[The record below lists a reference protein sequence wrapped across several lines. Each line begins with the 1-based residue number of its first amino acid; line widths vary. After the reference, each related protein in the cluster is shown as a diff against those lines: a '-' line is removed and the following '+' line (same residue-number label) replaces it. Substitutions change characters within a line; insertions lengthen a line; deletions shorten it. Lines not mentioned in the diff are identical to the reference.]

1 MPYPDAL
8 GQQPLD
14 KQQAYAALAQFAADY
29 GRDAL
34 LLLIHACLPETL
46 RPELLH
52 LIRVNFQP
60 GTDHSLEADILFS
73 PLATALGGGY
83 YRIDPQVR
91 WHGLA
96 LLRARYRDDP
106 RPRSRRVA
114 ELLWR
119 YVEEAEQY
127 ATRNADPQLAEY
139 LAIQRW
145 VALAFLEP
153 ASAAHAFADAL
164 RQATDGPAAAAV
176 RLGGL
181 AAAIE
186 LPLAGE
192 QELLAY
198 ARGLDALARGQEDEA
213 RQLLECLGEEV
224 KVGDIV
230 LKPPAVRPAEDRP
243 ATGDGTA
250 APRRRAVLLC
260 APGVLDTELV
270 RAALAEND
278 VDLDSSPVTNDA
290 QRYQRLLDADL
301 VICDLSQADAS
312 TCYRLGVALALR
324 RGGILLIFNGD
335 IWLIFDS
342 LTRSMVYR
350 YDPAGDSAESRARF
364 RAWLR
369 AHTVQVGGPPLS
381 PSPLYGDGKL
391 RPPSLGNVGGVP
403 PQREP
408 LLPVSGARCLVI
420 QSYGSRSENGL
431 AATADVESTFRY
443 IAESLQEQGLTCLR
457 HDPANGQDY
466 PARHLLQEADLVIAD
481 LTVATPDVLIA
492 LGMRFGL
499 CPARTLLL
507 AREGTAIPSDLVG
520 CRVIHYAQSSPTLSE
535 REGRLLSAT
544 ISWHIQNI
552 GAGAPISSPV
562 YLALPDLHPAERI
575 RPRVFIS
582 YAHAYGQYVRPL
594 AAALEALDLEVN
606 RDVDLVQGEN
616 WAADLAAL
624 LDRADLIVCVI
635 GRDTTLSTFQM
646 AEIQR
651 ALASGKPVV
660 PVLVDPLYG
669 TPDTLIPLIA
679 RPCANRDES
688 GQRHYLASVEPD
700 ALPSI
705 IQRTAVHIRAAL
717 DAPAPAEPVALRL
730 LTVRGNEP
738 GTMHYLL
745 DENGRREWTRH
756 LQQDFVTLFRDALR
770 EHPTD
775 LPKMLEFITDPL
787 LPADFATLPPAHGYR
802 LLLDRGA
809 AAYPWEL
816 ILALHQNGLSAPLPA
831 IRRPDGNL
839 FSIQRAAPHPAALL
853 IGNPSSDGTYGD
865 ENPRLPPPEQGELF
879 DRYRRTLASRGM
891 AVSLSMGEG
900 ARGVVA
906 HLYAREFGILMISG
920 TYLHDYR
927 LDSGRTATGFV
938 LSDGMFLG
946 VEELR
951 QMRSLPALVVLDN
964 PHTGSRNFGAEMAP
978 ALLKAGVPCVVVS
991 AWGVER
997 RLAGHYF
1004 ETLLA
1009 AVGAGEPFAGAH
1021 AGALQA
1027 CATADPAGI
1036 AWGAFQAWGDPEFRF
1051 TPPAA

>member
-230 LKPPAVRPAEDRP
+230 LKPPAVLPAEDRP

-260 APGVLDTELV
+260 APGVLDAELV

-278 VDLDSSPVTNDA
+278 VDLDSLEAASDA

-301 VICDLSQADAS
+301 VICDLSSVDAT

-324 RGGILLIFNGD
+324 RNGILLIFHGD
-335 IWLIFDS
+335 LGQILDS
-342 LTRSMVYR
+342 LTLSMAYR
-350 YDPAGDSAESRARF
+350 YEPAGDSAESRARL
-364 RAWLR
+364 RAWIR
-369 AHTVQVGGPPLS
+369 AHAAHLGGPPLS
-381 PSPLYGDGKL
+381 PSPLYVDGKL
-391 RPPSLGNVGGVP
+391 RPPALAGPYSNPMPPLPTSGG
-403 PQREP
+403 
-408 LLPVSGARCLVI
+408 RCLVL
-420 QSYGSRSENGL
+420 QPFGMRSAFGS
-431 AATADVESTFRY
+431 AAASDFELIFRY
-443 IAESLQEQGLTCLR
+443 ITESLERHGLACLR
-457 HDPANGQDY
+457 LDPSNSAVTHQDL
-466 PARHLLQEADLVIAD
+466 RMLQEADL
-481 LTVATPDVLIA
+481 LIA
-492 LGMRFGL
+492 NLTLVSPDLLVHLGMRFGL
-499 CPARTLLL
+499 RPARTLLL
-507 AREGTAIPSDLVG
+507 ARDGMAIPSDLVG
-520 CRVIHYAQSSPTLSE
+520 CRVIHYTQTAPVISEQEGRVLSE
-535 REGRLLSAT
+535 T
-544 ISWHIQNI
+544 ISRYVENI
-552 GAGAPISSPV
+552 SSQAPVDSPV
-562 YLALPDLHPAERI
+562 YLALPNLHPAERI

-582 YAHAYGQYVRPL
+582 YAHAYGRFVRPL

-616 WAADLAAL
+616 WAENLAAL

-651 ALASGKPVV
+651 ALESGKRVV
-660 PVLVDPLYG
+660 PVLVEPLYG
-669 TPDTLIPLIA
+669 VPDTLIRLIT
-679 RPCANRDES
+679 RPCANRDEN
-688 GQRHYLASVEPD
+688 GQPRYLASVEPD
-700 ALPSI
+700 ALPPI
-705 IQRTAVHIRAAL
+705 LQRTAVHIRAAL
-717 DAPAPAEPVALRL
+717 DAPIPAEPVDLRQ
-730 LTVRGNEP
+730 LTIRGNET
-738 GTMHYLL
+738 GRMHYLL
-745 DENGRREWTRH
+745 DENGRREWTRYVQH
-756 LQQDFVTLFRDALR
+756 EFVTGFRDALR
-770 EHPTD
+770 EHPAD
-775 LPKMLEFITDPL
+775 LPKALEYMADSL
-787 LPADFATLPPAHGYR
+787 LPADFATLPPTQRYR
-802 LLLDRGA
+802 LLLDAEA

-816 ILALHQNGLSAPLPA
+816 ILAQRQNRLSAPLPA

-839 FSIQRAAPHPAALL
+839 FSIQRSAPHFAALL
-853 IGNPSSDGTYGD
+853 IGNPSSDGTYGE

-879 DRYRRTLASRGM
+879 DRYRRTLESRGM

-906 HLYAREFGILMISG
+906 HLYAREFGILLISG
-920 TYLHDYR
+920 TYLQDYR

-938 LSDGMFLG
+938 LSDGMFLSI
-946 VEELR
+946 EELR

-964 PHTGSRNFGAEMAP
+964 PHTGSRSLGAEMAP

-997 RLAGHYF
+997 SLAGLCL
-1004 ETLLA
+1004 ESLLA
-1009 AVGAGEPFAGAH
+1009 AVATGECFADAH
-1021 AGALQA
+1021 AAAIRA
-1027 CATADPAGI
+1027 CSDADPVGV
-1036 AWGAFQAWGDPEFRF
+1036 AWGAFQAWGDPEFRL

>member
-14 KQQAYAALAQFAADY
+14 KQQAYTALAQFATDY

-153 ASAAHAFADAL
+153 ATAAHAFADAL
-164 RQATDGPAAAAV
+164 RQAIDGPAAAAV

-198 ARGLDALARGQEDEA
+198 ARGLDALSRGQQDEA

-230 LKPPAVRPAEDRP
+230 LKPPAAVLAESRP
-243 ATGDGTA
+243 ATRDGTQP
-250 APRRRAVLLC
+250 PRRRAVLLC

-278 VDLDSSPVTNDA
+278 VDLDSLEATSDA
-290 QRYQRLLDADL
+290 QRYQSLIDADL
-301 VICDLSQADAS
+301 IICDLSSADAS

-324 RGGILLIFNGD
+324 RDGILLILRGSIERIMAPFAR
-335 IWLIFDS
+335 S
-342 LTRSMVYR
+342 LVYHHE
-350 YDPAGDSAESRARF
+350 PAGDTAESRARF
-364 RAWLR
+364 TAWIRAQ
-369 AHTVQVGGPPLS
+369 TVQDGLPMS
-381 PSPLYGDGKL
+381 PSPLYLDGKL
-391 RPPSLGNVGGVP
+391 RPPALGRHDGAPSP
-403 PQREP
+403 P
-408 LLPVSGARCLVI
+408 LPANGARCLVL
-420 QSYGSRSENGL
+420 QPYGSLREVGSGES
-431 AATADVESTFRY
+431 ADFELSFRY
-443 IAESLQEQGLTCLR
+443 IAESLQEQGLACLR
-457 HDPANGQDY
+457 HDPASETGDSQ
-466 PARHLLQEADLVIAD
+466 ALRLLEEADLVIAN
-481 LTVATPDVLIA
+481 LTLATPDMFVHV
-492 LGMRFGL
+492 GMRLGL
-499 CPARTLLL
+499 RPARTLLL
-507 AREGTAIPSDLVG
+507 AREGTTIPADLAG
-520 CRVIHYAQSSPTLSE
+520 CRLVHYVQGGPAINE
-535 REGRLLSAT
+535 REGRVLSAT
-544 ISWHIQNI
+544 ISRHIQGI
-552 GAGAPISSPV
+552 RSEAPVDSPV
-562 YLALPDLHPAERI
+562 YLALPDLHPAERV
-575 RPRVFIS
+575 RPRIFIS
-582 YAHAYGQYVRPL
+582 YAHAYGRFVRPL
-594 AAALEALDLEVN
+594 AAALQALDLEVN

-616 WAADLAAL
+616 WAEDLAAL

-635 GRDTTLSTFQM
+635 GRDTALSTFQM

-660 PVLVDPLYG
+660 PVLVEPLYG

-679 RPCANRDES
+679 RPCANRDDR
-688 GQRHYLASVEPD
+688 GQRLYLANVEPE

-705 IQRTAVHIRAAL
+705 LQRTAVHIRAAL

-730 LTVRGNEP
+730 LTVRGNEA
-738 GTMHYLL
+738 GKMHYLL
-745 DENGRREWTRH
+745 DESGRREWTRN
-756 LQQDFVTLFRDALR
+756 LQHDFITLFRDVMR
-770 EHPTD
+770 EHPAN
-775 LPKMLEFITDPL
+775 LPKMLEFITNPL
-787 LPADFATLPPAHGYR
+787 LPLDFATLSPAHGYR
-802 LLLDRGA
+802 LLLDAVA

-839 FSIQRAAPHPAALL
+839 FSIQRSAPRPAALL

-879 DRYRRTLASRGM
+879 DRYRRTLESRGLS
-891 AVSLSMGEG
+891 VSVSMGES
-900 ARGVVA
+900 ARGVVE
-906 HLYAREFGILMISG
+906 HLYARDIGILLISG

-927 LDSGRTATGFV
+927 LDNGRTASGFV
-938 LSDGMFLG
+938 LSDGMFLS

-951 QMRSLPALVVLDN
+951 LMRSLPDLVILDD
-964 PHTGSRNFGAEMAP
+964 PATGSRAFGAEMAP

-1021 AGALQA
+1021 AGAIQA
-1027 CATADPAGI
+1027 CATADPAGL
-1036 AWGAFQAWGDPEFRF
+1036 AWGAFQAWGDAEFRL

>member
-153 ASAAHAFADAL
+153 SSAAHAFADAL

-290 QRYQRLLDADL
+290 QRYQRLIDADL
-301 VICDLSQADAS
+301 IICDLSRADAT

-324 RGGILLIFNGD
+324 RDGAMLITRQD
-335 IWLIFDS
+335 AWLPMGAFT
-342 LTRSMVYR
+342 LGLVHR
-350 YDPAGDSAESRARF
+350 YEVVTDTAESRARF
-364 RAWLR
+364 AGWIGAR
-369 AHTVQVGGPPLS
+369 TTMPGGTPLS
-381 PSPLYGDGKL
+381 PNPIYADGKL
-391 RPPSLGNVGGVP
+391 RPPALTSSVGVLPQP
-403 PQREP
+403 P
-408 LLPVSGARCLVI
+408 LPDSGGLCLVL
-420 QSYGSRSENGL
+420 QASGDRSDRRSGPSTDL
-431 AATADVESTFRY
+431 DTTFKCILESTQQLGF
-443 IAESLQEQGLTCLR
+443 ACLH
-457 HDPANGQDY
+457 HDPEDIAGNHE
-466 PARHLLQEADLVIAD
+466 ATRLLQSAELVIAN
-481 LTVATPDVLIA
+481 LTLATPDVLIA
-492 LGMRFGL
+492 LGARLGM
-499 CPARTLLL
+499 CPARTILL
-507 AREGTAIPSDLVG
+507 AQEGSPVPADLGG
-520 CRVIHYAQSSPTLSE
+520 CRLIVYQQNGPALSNGEAQAL
-535 REGRLLSAT
+535 RET
-544 ISWHIQNI
+544 IANHILNV
-552 GAGAPISSPV
+552 GSKAPVDSPV

-756 LQQDFVTLFRDALR
+756 LQHDFITLFRDALG
-770 EHPTD
+770 EHTAD
-775 LPKMLEFITDPL
+775 LPKILAFITDLL
-787 LPADFATLPPAHGYR
+787 LPVDFATLPPAHGYR
-802 LLLDRGA
+802 LLLDAGA

-816 ILALHQNGLSAPLPA
+816 ILALHQNGLRDPLPA

-906 HLYAREFGILMISG
+906 HLYAREFGILLISG

-927 LDSGRTATGFV
+927 LDSGRTASGFV

-1021 AGALQA
+1021 AGALEA
-1027 CATADPAGI
+1027 CATAEPTGL

>member
-230 LKPPAVRPAEDRP
+230 LKPPATVLAESRP

-278 VDLDSSPVTNDA
+278 VDLDSLEATSDA

-312 TCYRLGVALALR
+312 TSYRLGVAFALR
-324 RGGILLIFNGD
+324 RNGILVIFHGD
-335 IWLIFDS
+335 PKQIFDS
-342 LTRSMVYR
+342 LTLSMAYR
-350 YDPAGDSAESRARF
+350 YEPTGNTAESRARL
-364 RAWLR
+364 RAWIK
-369 AHTVQVGGPPLS
+369 AHAVQAGGPPLS
-381 PSPLYGDGKL
+381 PSPLYVDGKL
-391 RPPSLGNVGGVP
+391 RPPALAGPYANPMPPLPASGG
-403 PQREP
+403 
-408 LLPVSGARCLVI
+408 RCLVLQPFGI
-420 QSYGSRSENGL
+420 RSEFGS
-431 AATADVESTFRY
+431 AATADFELTFRY
-443 IAESLQEQGLTCLR
+443 ITESLARQGLACLR
-457 HDPANGQDY
+457 IDPSNSAITHQDL
-466 PARHLLQEADLVIAD
+466 RLLQEADL
-481 LTVATPDVLIA
+481 LIA
-492 LGMRFGL
+492 NLTLVSPDLLVHLGMRFGL
-499 CPARTLLL
+499 RPARTLLL
-507 AREGTAIPSDLVG
+507 ARDGTAIPADLVG
-520 CRVIHYAQSSPTLSE
+520 CRVIHYTQTGPTLSE
-535 REGRLLSAT
+535 QEGRVLSET
-544 ISWHIQNI
+544 VSRHIQGI
-552 GAGAPISSPV
+552 RSETHVDSPV

-756 LQQDFVTLFRDALR
+756 LQHDFITLFRDALR
-770 EHPTD
+770 EHPAD

-879 DRYRRTLASRGM
+879 DRYRRTLESRGLS
-891 AVSLSMGEG
+891 VSVSMGES
-900 ARGVVA
+900 ARGVVE

-927 LDSGRTATGFV
+927 LDSGRSASGFV

>member
-224 KVGDIV
+224 KVGNIV
-230 LKPPAVRPAEDRP
+230 LKPPAVLPAEDRP
-243 ATGDGTA
+243 ATTSGTA

-270 RAALAEND
+270 TALAESD
-278 VDLDSSPVTNDA
+278 IYLDSVEATSDSY
-290 QRYQRLLDADL
+290 RYHGLLDADL
-301 VICDLSQADAS
+301 VICDLSGADAS

-324 RGGILLIFNGD
+324 RDGILMILRGSSWNIVNS
-335 IWLIFDS
+335 ITLS
-342 LTRSMVYR
+342 TVYR
-350 YDPAGDSAESRARF
+350 YEPASETAESRNRF
-364 RAWLR
+364 REWIR
-369 AHTVQVGGPPLS
+369 VHTAPGGGPLLS
-381 PSPLYGDGKL
+381 PSPLYADGKL
-391 RPPSLGNVGGVP
+391 RPPTLGNLGAAP
-403 PQREP
+403 PQPEP

-420 QSYGSRSENGL
+420 QPYGSRSENGL

-466 PARHLLQEADLVIAD
+466 PALRLLQEADLVIAD

-669 TPDTLIPLIA
+669 IPDTLTPLIA

-865 ENPRLPPPEQGELF
+865 ENPHLPPPEQGELF

-1021 AGALQA
+1021 AGALEA
-1027 CATADPAGI
+1027 CATAEPTGL

>member
-1 MPYPDAL
+1 
-8 GQQPLD
+8 
-14 KQQAYAALAQFAADY
+14 
-29 GRDAL
+29 
-34 LLLIHACLPETL
+34 
-46 RPELLH
+46 
-52 LIRVNFQP
+52 
-60 GTDHSLEADILFS
+60 
-73 PLATALGGGY
+73 
-83 YRIDPQVR
+83 
-91 WHGLA
+91 
-96 LLRARYRDDP
+96 
-106 RPRSRRVA
+106 
-114 ELLWR
+114 
-119 YVEEAEQY
+119 
-127 ATRNADPQLAEY
+127 
-139 LAIQRW
+139 
-145 VALAFLEP
+145 
-153 ASAAHAFADAL
+153 
-164 RQATDGPAAAAV
+164 
-176 RLGGL
+176 
-181 AAAIE
+181 
-186 LPLAGE
+186 
-192 QELLAY
+192 
-198 ARGLDALARGQEDEA
+198 
-213 RQLLECLGEEV
+213 
-224 KVGDIV
+224 
-230 LKPPAVRPAEDRP
+230 VRPISRHI
-243 ATGDGTA
+243 
-250 APRRRAVLLC
+250 
-260 APGVLDTELV
+260 
-270 RAALAEND
+270 
-278 VDLDSSPVTNDA
+278 
-290 QRYQRLLDADL
+290 Q
-301 VICDLSQADAS
+301 
-312 TCYRLGVALALR
+312 
-324 RGGILLIFNGD
+324 GI
-335 IWLIFDS
+335 
-342 LTRSMVYR
+342 
-350 YDPAGDSAESRARF
+350 
-364 RAWLR
+364 
-369 AHTVQVGGPPLS
+369 
-381 PSPLYGDGKL
+381 
-391 RPPSLGNVGGVP
+391 
-403 PQREP
+403 
-408 LLPVSGARCLVI
+408 
-420 QSYGSRSENGL
+420 RSE
-431 AATADVESTFRY
+431 THVD
-443 IAESLQEQGLTCLR
+443 
-457 HDPANGQDY
+457 
-466 PARHLLQEADLVIAD
+466 
-481 LTVATPDVLIA
+481 
-492 LGMRFGL
+492 
-499 CPARTLLL
+499 
-507 AREGTAIPSDLVG
+507 
-520 CRVIHYAQSSPTLSE
+520 
-535 REGRLLSAT
+535 
-544 ISWHIQNI
+544 
-552 GAGAPISSPV
+552 SPV

-756 LQQDFVTLFRDALR
+756 LQHDFITLFRDALR
-770 EHPTD
+770 EHPAD

-927 LDSGRTATGFV
+927 LDSGRSASGFV

-1027 CATADPAGI
+1027 CATAEPAGI

>member
-1 MPYPDAL
+1 
-8 GQQPLD
+8 
-14 KQQAYAALAQFAADY
+14 
-29 GRDAL
+29 
-34 LLLIHACLPETL
+34 
-46 RPELLH
+46 
-52 LIRVNFQP
+52 
-60 GTDHSLEADILFS
+60 
-73 PLATALGGGY
+73 
-83 YRIDPQVR
+83 
-91 WHGLA
+91 
-96 LLRARYRDDP
+96 
-106 RPRSRRVA
+106 
-114 ELLWR
+114 
-119 YVEEAEQY
+119 
-127 ATRNADPQLAEY
+127 
-139 LAIQRW
+139 
-145 VALAFLEP
+145 
-153 ASAAHAFADAL
+153 
-164 RQATDGPAAAAV
+164 
-176 RLGGL
+176 
-181 AAAIE
+181 
-186 LPLAGE
+186 
-192 QELLAY
+192 
-198 ARGLDALARGQEDEA
+198 
-213 RQLLECLGEEV
+213 
-224 KVGDIV
+224 
-230 LKPPAVRPAEDRP
+230 
-243 ATGDGTA
+243 
-250 APRRRAVLLC
+250 
-260 APGVLDTELV
+260 
-270 RAALAEND
+270 
-278 VDLDSSPVTNDA
+278 
-290 QRYQRLLDADL
+290 
-301 VICDLSQADAS
+301 
-312 TCYRLGVALALR
+312 
-324 RGGILLIFNGD
+324 
-335 IWLIFDS
+335 
-342 LTRSMVYR
+342 
-350 YDPAGDSAESRARF
+350 
-364 RAWLR
+364 
-369 AHTVQVGGPPLS
+369 
-381 PSPLYGDGKL
+381 
-391 RPPSLGNVGGVP
+391 
-403 PQREP
+403 
-408 LLPVSGARCLVI
+408 
-420 QSYGSRSENGL
+420 
-431 AATADVESTFRY
+431 
-443 IAESLQEQGLTCLR
+443 
-457 HDPANGQDY
+457 
-466 PARHLLQEADLVIAD
+466 
-481 LTVATPDVLIA
+481 
-492 LGMRFGL
+492 MRFGL
-499 CPARTLLL
+499 CPAQTLLL

-535 REGRLLSAT
+535 REGCLLSAT

-616 WAADLAAL
+616 WAENLAAL

-756 LQQDFVTLFRDALR
+756 LQHDFITLFRDALG
-770 EHPTD
+770 EHPAD

-802 LLLDRGA
+802 LLLDAGA

-816 ILALHQNGLSAPLPA
+816 ILALHQNGLRDPLPA

-906 HLYAREFGILMISG
+906 HLYAREFGILLISG

-927 LDSGRTATGFV
+927 LDSGRTASGFV

-1021 AGALQA
+1021 TGALQA
-1027 CATADPAGI
+1027 CATAEPTGL